1 MNEVIKDL
9 PKYLLAPLAGYT
21 DAGFR
26 RLAKK
31 YGCDMT
37 VTEMVSAKALTMG
50 NSNTA
55 SLLFFDESGK
65 KSVQFFGHD
74 PSVFADAVQ
83 NPLIEPFDAVD
94 VNMGCPQRKIAG
106 NGDGCALMDNP
117 QLAMEI
123 IKALKFHTTKPV
135 SVKFRKG
142 YGDKNTAVDFA
153 KRCCDAGVDFITV
166 HGRTSN
172 MQFGGKADW
181 QVIGEVVRAVS
192 VPVYAN
198 GDVTDVES
206 CKKVFEETGC
216 YGVSIGRGAIGKP
229 YLFAQLKGQEYNFDL
244 YADLKEHVQVLQ
256 KIYPEKMV
264 ANEIKK
270 HVVNYTKGM
279 RGTKQ
284 LITSVMQMKT
294 SQEVLLA
301 VKAFLATHA
310 F

>member
-1 MNEVIKDL
+1 VIDVNRL
-9 PKYLLAPLAGYT
+9 PKYVLAPLAGYT

-50 NSNTA
+50 NSNTF
-55 SLLFFDESGK
+55 SLLFFDEDGQ
-65 KSVQFFGHD
+65 KSVQLFGHE
-74 PSVFADAVQ
+74 PAVFAEAVQ
-83 NPLIEPFDAVD
+83 HPLIAPFDVVD

-117 QLAMEI
+117 KVATAI
-123 IKALKFHTTKPV
+123 IKAIKSHTDKPV

-142 YGDKNTAVDFA
+142 YGNKNTAVDFA
-153 KRCCDAGVDFITV
+153 KACCDAGVDFITV

-172 MQFGGKADW
+172 MQFGGVADW
-181 QVIGEVVRAVS
+181 QVIAQVVQAVN

-198 GDVTDVES
+198 GDVADVES
-206 CKKVFEETGC
+206 CKRVFEETGC
-216 YGVSIGRGAIGKP
+216 FGVSIGRGAIGKP
-229 YLFAQLKGQEYNFDL
+229 YLFAQLKGQAYDFDL
-244 YADLKEHVQVLQ
+244 YADLKEHVEVLQ

-270 HVVNYTKGM
+270 HVVNYTKGR
-279 RGTKQ
+279 RGAKQ

-294 SQEVLLA
+294 PREVLDA
-301 VKAFLATHA
+301 VREFLT
-310 F
+310 FSNI

>member
-1 MNEVIKDL
+1 MSNSFSL
-9 PKYLLAPLAGYT
+9 PKFILSPLAGYT

-50 NSNTA
+50 NTNTQ
-55 SLLFFDESGK
+55 SLLFFDEEGLK
-65 KSVQFFGHD
+65 CVQFFGHE
-74 PSVFADAVQ
+74 PQVFAEAVK
-83 NPLIEPFDAVD
+83 NPLIAPFDVID

-117 QLAMEI
+117 KLAYQI
-123 IKALKFHTTKPV
+123 IKTLKQNTNKPV

-153 KRCCDAGVDFITV
+153 KVCCDAGADFLTV

-172 MQFGGKADW
+172 MQFGGNADW
-181 QVIGEVVRAVS
+181 DIIAQVVKAVS
-192 VPVYAN
+192 IPVYAN
-198 GDVTDVES
+198 GDVVDEDS
-206 CKKVFEETGC
+206 YKKVLTQTRC

-229 YLFAQLKGQEYNFDL
+229 YLFAQLKGLEYDFDL
-244 YADLKEHVQVLQ
+244 YGDLKEHVSVLQ

-270 HVVNYTKGM
+270 HIVNYTKGK

-284 LITSVMQMKT
+284 LITKIMQMKDST
-294 SQEVLLA
+294 EILSA
-301 VKAFLATHA
+301 VSEYISNATC
-310 F
+310 

>member
-1 MNEVIKDL
+1 MSNTFSL
-9 PKYLLAPLAGYT
+9 PKFVLAPLAGYT

-50 NSNTA
+50 NSNTQ
-55 SLLFFDESGK
+55 SLLFFDEDGLK
-65 KSVQFFGHD
+65 CVQFFGHE
-74 PSVFADAVQ
+74 PQVFAQAVQ
-83 NPLIEPFDAVD
+83 NPLIAPFDVVD

-117 QLAMEI
+117 KLAYEI
-123 IKALKFHTTKPV
+123 IKALKQNTNKLV

-153 KRCCDAGVDFITV
+153 KVCCDAGADFLTV

-172 MQFGGKADW
+172 MQFGGNADW
-181 QVIGEVVRAVS
+181 DIIAQVVKAVS
-192 VPVYAN
+192 IPVYAN
-198 GDVTDVES
+198 GDIVDVQS
-206 CKKVFEETGC
+206 YKKVMEQTGC

-229 YLFAQLKGQEYNFDL
+229 YLFAQLKGLEYDFDL
-244 YADLKEHVQVLQ
+244 YGDLKEHVSVLQ

-270 HVVNYTKGM
+270 HIVNYTKGK

-284 LITSVMQMKT
+284 LITKIMQMKDST
-294 SQEVLLA
+294 EILSA
-301 VKAFLATHA
+301 VSEYISNATC
-310 F
+310 